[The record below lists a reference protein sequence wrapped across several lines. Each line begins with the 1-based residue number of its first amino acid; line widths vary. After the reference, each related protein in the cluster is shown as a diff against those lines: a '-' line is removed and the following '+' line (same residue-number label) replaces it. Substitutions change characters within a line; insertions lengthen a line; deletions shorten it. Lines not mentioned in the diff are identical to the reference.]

1 LVSVFCIGLRVHTG
15 ARSQSEPHHASKR
28 DMFVSMTQKAVC
40 HRKPRLLGVELLRL
54 HAPYF
59 INLFNKLATLNYLIL
74 IL

>member
-1 LVSVFCIGLRVHTG
+1 
-15 ARSQSEPHHASKR
+15 
-28 DMFVSMTQKAVC
+28 MFVSMTQKAVC

-74 IL
+74 ILQIRTQHDLWQQPCDICSLAQ